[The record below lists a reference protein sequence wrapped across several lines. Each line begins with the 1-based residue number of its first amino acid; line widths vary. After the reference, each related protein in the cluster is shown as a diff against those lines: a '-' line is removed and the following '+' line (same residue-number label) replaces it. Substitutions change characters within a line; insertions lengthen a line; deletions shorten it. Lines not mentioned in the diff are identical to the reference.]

1 MADPI
6 TAATIAGLLLTKFT
20 EGAAGETAKKLV
32 TQLWDAIAARFKGDK
47 RAERALATVE
57 AEKTPESTSTIA
69 VYLED
74 EMKTVPEFAAQI
86 RQIAI
91 EIQALEPIGRQ
102 EMATNLKLDGDL
114 EAEKMTQRSKEASDQ
129 TMLKNV
135 EAKNIKLGDLTQ
147 EQ

>member
-1 MADPI
+1 MSDPI
-6 TAATIAGLLLTKFT
+6 TAAVIATLLLTKFT
-20 EGAAGETAKKLV
+20 EGVAGETGKKLA
-32 TQLWDAIAARFKGDK
+32 TSLWDTIATRFKGDK
-47 RAERALATVE
+47 RAERALSTIE
-57 AEKTPESTSTIA
+57 AEKTPESAQTLA

-74 EMKTVPEFAAQI
+74 EMNTVPEFAAQL

-91 EIQALEPIGRQ
+91 EIQALKPVGKQ
-102 EMATNLKLDGDL
+102 EMATDLTLEGDL
-114 EAEKMTQRSKEASDQ
+114 EAEKMTQKSQEVSDQ